1 MRATFWSWCALG
13 SFWKFWLS
21 IHKPNATPLTFLDLF
36 FKSNQAITPRLCR
49 PSSIPFH
56 KNTIDCSQ
64 KWLYLLDACFHI
76 HPNPSHHW
84 SKGDQL
90 VNFGTTE
97 VVCPSS
103 FTLMITIVKNWATL
117 EASSWPTRFV
127 WGHDLG
133 VQAWCCEGWV
143 GWAPNS
149 RAQLWVLSSWGWRLS
164 VWMVSLLSWRCN
176 GCNFPSVHITRTYG
190 RRDRPLKNQ
199 KNSAYIYILS
209 PYCPK
214 KLRFS
219 LFIHVVSSRQDL
231 FPKEMTGT

>member
-1 MRATFWSWCALG
+1 MPCGPRFGHDVLWDPFE
-13 SFWKFWLS
+13 SFDSAFTNPML
-21 IHKPNATPLTFLDLF
+21 HLLPFLDLF

-56 KNTIDCSQ
+56 KNTIGCSQ
-64 KWLYLLDACFHI
+64 KWLYFLDACFHI
-76 HPNPSHHW
+76 HPNLSHHW
-84 SKGDQL
+84 SKGDL
-90 VNFGTTE
+90 RKNFGTTE

-133 VQAWCCEGWV
+133 GTSLMLWGVCRLG
-143 GWAPNS
+143 PNS

-164 VWMVSLLSWRCN
+164 VWMVSLLRWRCK
-176 GCNFPSVHITRTYG
+176 GCNFPSVQITYG

-199 KNSAYIYILS
+199 ENSAYIYILLS

-214 KLRFS
+214 KLLFS
-219 LFIHVVSSRQDL
+219 LVDTRSF
-231 FPKEMTGT
+231 F